1 MTSKHP
7 RRPSSG
13 ALLRAAKVP
22 ALLITNTANIRY
34 LTGIA
39 VSSGCVLVLREGIRL
54 FVDGRY
60 LEAARASAW
69 SGVRVHPI
77 GDFPKIFRKLRR
89 AGFEAEEVTV
99 AKLSRWKRRYKN
111 TKFVHKEGIVEEFR
125 RKKALDELRW
135 IHRACAVTRRIL
147 RKVPAFLKP
156 GISELRLVHELSS
169 LAYRFGSEGMAF
181 DTIVAFGEHT
191 AFPHHHSTHRILKTG
206 DLVQVDMGVRVG
218 GYCSDFSRVFFTGR
232 KLPQQAR
239 AYAALQRVK
248 QASEALVRPG
258 ITNRALDRRA
268 RDMFKK
274 EGFDREFCHALGHG
288 LGLEIHEGVSLSGKA
303 PLRRLKKHE
312 VITIEPGLYFEGQWG
327 MRLEDT
333 IMVQ

>member
-13 ALLRAAKVP
+13 VLLKAAKVP
-22 ALLITNTANIRY
+22 ALLITSTANIRY

-39 VSSGCVLVLREGIRL
+39 ASSGCVLVLREGISL

-60 LEAARASAW
+60 LEAARAFAW
-69 SGVRVHPI
+69 SGVRVHPV
-77 GDFPKIFRKLRR
+77 GDFPKVFRKLRR

-99 AKLSRWKRRYKN
+99 ATLRRWKRKYKN
-111 TKFVHKEGIVEEFR
+111 TKFVHKEGTIEEFR
-125 RKKALDELRW
+125 RTKAPDELRW

-147 RKVPAFLKP
+147 RKVPALLKP
-156 GISELRLVHELSS
+156 GISELCLVHEISS

-181 DTIVAFGEHT
+181 STIVAFGRHT
-191 AFPHHHSTHRILKTG
+191 AFPHHHPTQRKLKTG

-232 KLPQQAR
+232 KSPKQAR

-268 RDMFKK
+268 REILRE

-288 LGLEIHEGVSLSGKA
+288 LGLEIHEGVSLSKKA
-303 PLRRLKKHE
+303 PLKRLKKHE
-312 VITIEPGLYFEGQWG
+312 VITIEPGLYFSGQWG